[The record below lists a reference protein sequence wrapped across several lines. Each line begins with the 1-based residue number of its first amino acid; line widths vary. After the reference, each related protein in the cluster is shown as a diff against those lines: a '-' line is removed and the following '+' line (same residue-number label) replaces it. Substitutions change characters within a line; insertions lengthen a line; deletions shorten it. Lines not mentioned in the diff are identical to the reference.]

1 MRTGDYSGEPRE
13 AKTMNERARM
23 TALRRARQRR
33 ALQARPRLDRAE
45 TLVSLA
51 SAARKLGVHEDSIT
65 SWFKT
70 GAVPVVRTP
79 GGTRYTY
86 VSWLHAVMTC
96 ARPGVAGDMRAVTDA
111 WWDEHFPGTRKAA
124 A

>member
-1 MRTGDYSGEPRE
+1 
-13 AKTMNERARM
+13 
-23 TALRRARQRR
+23 
-33 ALQARPRLDRAE
+33 
-45 TLVSLA
+45 
-51 SAARKLGVHEDSIT
+51 
-65 SWFKT
+65 
-70 GAVPVVRTP
+70 VVRTP